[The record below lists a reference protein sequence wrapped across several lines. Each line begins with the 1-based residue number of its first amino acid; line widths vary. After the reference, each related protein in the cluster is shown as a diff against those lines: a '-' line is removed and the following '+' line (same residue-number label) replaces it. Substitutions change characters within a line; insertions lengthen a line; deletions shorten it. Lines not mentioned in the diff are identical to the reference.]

1 MCVYL
6 YTHMQAHVK
15 GIGRNTHTCNPTYG
29 AWGGVHLLPF
39 LRGLHEADSRGAV
52 EQGEQKP
59 IAVAAEHEG
68 ILFKTCVYAP
78 YEAVST
84 PTSFCY

>member
-1 MCVYL
+1 M
-6 YTHMQAHVK
+6 
-15 GIGRNTHTCNPTYG
+15 
-29 AWGGVHLLPF
+29 PF
-39 LRGLHEADSRGAV
+39 LRGLHEADGRGAV

-68 ILFKTCVYAP
+68 ILFETCVYAP
-78 YEAVST
+78 YEAVAT